1 MSYSDK
7 IKESKDKRHHH
18 AVATK
23 IRDMMGQLR
32 MKRTTSER
40 RWVWELMQNAKDVS
54 WEDIGIS
61 IEIKLHPNGSA
72 QILEFAHNGKPF
84 SLDNITYL
92 IEQNSSKDR
101 KPNEGE
107 IQKQTGKFG
116 TGFLTTHLLSE
127 KVEVEGIVKEPDL
140 PYKKFNLL
148 LDRSGREIEY
158 IIESVNYSMTILE
171 QLLEQSTSINFIQT
185 KFNTK
190 FHYQLDEKGQRV
202 MEVGLQDLYHALPFV
217 LAFNPLIKHVASHP
231 ISTFYAVGEPQRLTE
246 KIRIIPVTIINNGN
260 LKTREIAVIY
270 GSTVTLAIE
279 LETIENQIHIL
290 PFDDRMPRL
299 FCDFPLIGSEDFA
312 FPVIIN
318 STEFNPT
325 EPRDGVPFN
334 NDEEPEFIENRAI
347 LSEAVTLYF
356 ELLEYAAENNWQ
368 RMYNLIST
376 ELPPEKD
383 WISREWYKDNI
394 QKPMREHIVLVKLV
408 DTVTFER
415 ASMELDSGGFID
427 FPYHARGEEQHRLN
441 IREQLWEL
449 CNINYFFILPQRMD
463 IHHWQNI
470 IWAEKHHLSISSL
483 IDILH
488 ECQNVEKLSELT
500 GKDETDVIQWLNSF
514 YKIACQ
520 DEHSLSQINQDKFA
534 IIPNQK
540 GDFKIKSALFRDAN
554 IEEDLKDV
562 LALLESDVKDRLFH
576 KSLIFNEELNPTASF
591 ISFASITQDSIIDEI
606 NNRLNK
612 PNLKKVREAI
622 SLLTAL
628 FSHDN
633 DFAAERE
640 LFYCFSKDLLG
651 DEIPEKRIIEKW
663 DNRIWEVSDKIRI
676 GRLVKEV
683 ADCKNI
689 DQLRVKLSKSND
701 DETILWLDEFVRYI
715 LHSGN
720 EDKLNDKNSPILPD
734 QNGNFKIKEALF
746 EDEVMDEDLKNISS
760 WLKHDCRADLL
771 HPGIQLDFPENKKI
785 TVAQLAAKIVQLLS
799 PKLTPDRSDEVK
811 QIAKALLIW
820 LSDNEDLA
828 VVIFPDYFK
837 NKHLLFDDEDMVEM
851 TRKSRNYDKIQNLLT
866 ENDLDEEV
874 LLRLLKSKNLR
885 ELLDK
890 SEQSEEKL
898 SKPVDIQGLLIR
910 LGIANFEDYERARQ
924 DEATA
929 GYFRHTSEPS
939 PEMFEHVQSLISRT
953 KDNVRKHLES
963 LPDYDCANWRA
974 QSLTVISGVRKK
986 GREPLIV
993 IRPSDGGKTIFYYPQ
1008 EFDALSSDDY
1018 ELWVDNGDHKPR
1030 RLTLG
1035 EILRRNRIN
1044 RIDV

>member
-72 QILEFAHNGKPF
+72 KILEFAHNGKPF

-101 KPNEGE
+101 KQREDE
-107 IQKQTGKFG
+107 AQKQTGKFG

-127 KVEVEGIVKEPDL
+127 KVELEGVVKEPDE
-140 PYKKFNLL
+140 PYRKFNLW
-148 LDRSGREIEY
+148 LDRSGREIEQ
-158 IIESVNYSMTILE
+158 IIASVNHSMAVLE
-171 QLLEQSTSINFIQT
+171 QLLEEPTPVNFAPTQ
-185 KFNTK
+185 FNTK
-190 FHYQLDEKGQRV
+190 FHYQLDERGQKV
-202 MEVGLQDLYHALPFV
+202 MEVGFQDMYQVLPFV
-217 LAFNPLIKHVASHP
+217 LAFNPQIKHIASHP
-231 ISTFYAVGEPQRLTE
+231 ISTFYTLGESKRLAD
-246 KIRIIPVTIINNGN
+246 KIQIFPITIINNGVS
-260 LKTREIAVIY
+260 KKREVIILS
-270 GSTVTLAIE
+270 GIKVTLAIE
-279 LETIENQIHIL
+279 IETTNNQVYLL

-299 FCDFPLIGSEDFA
+299 FCDFPLIGSEDFP

-318 STEFNPT
+318 SSEFNPS
-325 EPRDGVPFN
+325 EPRDGAPFN
-334 NDEEPEFIENRAI
+334 DDDEPPFIENRSI
-347 LSEAVTLYF
+347 LSEAVTLYL
-356 ELLEYAAENNWQ
+356 ELLEFAAENNWQ

-376 ELPPEKD
+376 ELPPEKE
-383 WISREWYKDNI
+383 WISREWYQNNI
-394 QKPMREHIVLVKLV
+394 QKPMREKVVRIKMV
-408 DTVTFER
+408 DTVGHGRTE
-415 ASMELDSGGFID
+415 MEFVDGTCVA
-427 FPYHARGEEQHRLN
+427 FPYHARGEKDHRQS
-441 IREQLWEL
+441 IREQIWTL
-449 CNINYFFILPQRMD
+449 CSINGLCILPKKDD
-463 IHHWQNI
+463 IDHWQSK
-470 IWAEKHHLSISSL
+470 IWLEKCQLSIESL
-483 IDILH
+483 IKAVHDAQKIEAFQPLKM
-488 ECQNVEKLSELT
+488 NELEAI
-500 GKDETDVIQWLNSF
+500 GWLNSLYSIIF
-514 YKIACQ
+514 Q
-520 DEHSLSQINQDKFA
+520 DDQAISQINQDKFA

-540 GDFKIKSALFRDAN
+540 GNFKIKSALLRDAN
-554 IEEDLKDV
+554 IEEGLKDV

-576 KSLIFNEELNPTASF
+576 KSLVFNEESNPTASL
-591 ISFASITQDSIIDEI
+591 ISFPSITQESIIDDI

-612 PNLKKVREAI
+612 SNLIKRSEAI
-622 SLLTAL
+622 NLLTAL
-628 FSHDN
+628 FSTDK
-633 DFAAERE
+633 DFPAERE
-640 LFYCFSKDLLG
+640 VYYRISKDLLG
-651 DEIPEKRIIEKW
+651 DEIPEKRIIVKW
-663 DNRIWEVSDKIRI
+663 DNRIWEVSDKLRI
-676 GRLVKEV
+676 SRLVKVV

-689 DQLRVKLSKSND
+689 EQLRVKLSKSND

-746 EDEVMDEDLKNISS
+746 EDEVIDEDLKNISS
-760 WLKHDCRADLL
+760 WLKYDCRADLL

-898 SKPVDIQGLLIR
+898 SKPVDIQDLLIR

-929 GYFRHTSEPS
+929 RYFRHTSEPS
-939 PEMFEHVQSLISRT
+939 PEMFEHVQSLISRA

-1008 EFDALSSDDY
+1008 EYDALSSDDS
-1018 ELWVDNGDHKPR
+1018 ELWVDNGYHKPR